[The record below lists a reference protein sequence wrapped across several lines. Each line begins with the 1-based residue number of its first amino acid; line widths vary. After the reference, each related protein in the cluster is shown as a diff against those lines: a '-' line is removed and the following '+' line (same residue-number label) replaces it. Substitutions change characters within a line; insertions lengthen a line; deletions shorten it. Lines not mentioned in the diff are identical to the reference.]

1 MAKVV
6 CNFYSYV
13 LMRAVDITV
22 VLPSVTCPESLGMGE
37 GPASHELKAKFPV
50 LYLLHGFGNNH
61 AQWTG
66 YTNVEMYA
74 EERRIAVVN
83 ISAENKAYSQ
93 IGSDDFVRFLQEEL
107 PAFVKNYF
115 PISDKP
121 EETYI
126 AGLSMGGYGA
136 LLHGL
141 SHPEKYRAIGAF
153 SAGVNINPV
162 SFAKNPMGGEQV
174 KLPEEYDLH
183 ALAKKL
189 KAEGKKAPKIYD
201 ACGANDFMIR
211 DNEEYAQELKE
222 LGYDVTWKK
231 VPGFA
236 HEWRFWD
243 QQIEQFLDWIERDD
257 YYGKKGKCS
266 V

>member
-1 MAKVV
+1 MAKLV

-13 LMRAVDITV
+13 LNRAVDITV
-22 VLPSVTCPESLGMGE
+22 VIPSVTCPESLGLAGY
-37 GPASHELKAKFPV
+37 PPTHELPDRFPV

-83 ISAENKAYSQ
+83 LSAENKAYAHVA
-93 IGSDDFVRFLQEEL
+93 GDNFMRFIDEEL
-107 PAFVKNYF
+107 PAFLKNYF

-136 LLHGL
+136 YLHGL
-141 SHPEKYRAIGAF
+141 THPERFRAIGAF
-153 SAGVNINPV
+153 SAAVSIDPDTFNISP
-162 SFAKNPMGGEQV
+162 FGKRTMPR
-174 KLPEEYDLH
+174 EENDIFL
-183 ALAKKL
+183 LAKKV
-189 KAEGKKAPKIYD
+189 KDDGRKFPKIY
-201 ACGANDFMIR
+201 ASCGTEDGLYKADK
-211 DNEEYAQELKE
+211 EYADLLKE
-222 LGYDVTWKK
+222 LGADVTWDEME
-231 VPGFA
+231 GYG

-243 QQIEQFLDWIERDD
+243 AQVERFLDWIDRDD
-257 YYGKKGKCS
+257 TYGRMGKRS